1 MYFIGL
7 HIDVLFI
14 IIFTLYFFAF
24 IIQILYYLLI
34 YSKLIYYKYSINEI
48 PKLPVSV
55 IICARDEAANLKKFL
70 PSILTQDYP
79 DFEVIV
85 VNDCSIDN
93 TEIVLNGFCQI
104 YPNLRYTTIKKDNK
118 FTHGKKLAQTVGIKS
133 AKNEILIF
141 TDADCYSVNNK
152 WIEKIQQNFIPE
164 TEVVLGYGGYIKN
177 KTLLNKLIRY
187 DTIFIAMQY
196 FSFALSGFPYMGV
209 GRNLAYRKSVFFKN
223 KGFASHFNLDS
234 GDDDLFVNEVSDKNN
249 TRIEISIES
258 HTKSL
263 PKTTFKQWIWQ
274 KIRHNTTFRYYKPL
288 HKKLLAG
295 EILSRIFFY
304 CSFIFLLIF
313 YFPLWLFISIIFILS
328 IIVKIIVIKKILKR
342 LNENDLLL
350 FSLFFDFLLPL
361 LNMGFVLANIFIPK
375 HNKWK

>member
-7 HIDVLFI
+7 QIDVLFI
-14 IIFTLYFFAF
+14 IIFTFYFLAF

-34 YSKLIYYKYSINEI
+34 YSKLIYYKHSINEI
-48 PKLPVSV
+48 PKLPVSI

-70 PSILTQDYP
+70 PSVLTQDYP
-79 DFEVIV
+79 DYEVVV

-93 TEIVLNGFCQI
+93 TEFVLNEFCKI
-104 YPNLRYTTIKKDNK
+104 YPNLRYTTIKKDSK

-152 WIEKIQQNFIPE
+152 WIEKIQQNFLPE

-223 KGFASHFNLDS
+223 KQIG
-234 GDDDLFVNEVSDKNN
+234 
-249 TRIEISIES
+249 T
-258 HTKSL
+258 
-263 PKTTFKQWIWQ
+263 
-274 KIRHNTTFRYYKPL
+274 
-288 HKKLLAG
+288 
-295 EILSRIFFY
+295 
-304 CSFIFLLIF
+304 
-313 YFPLWLFISIIFILS
+313 
-328 IIVKIIVIKKILKR
+328 
-342 LNENDLLL
+342 
-350 FSLFFDFLLPL
+350 
-361 LNMGFVLANIFIPK
+361 
-375 HNKWK
+375 